1 VTNPLGVNTWVWTSP
16 LTDEALAGI
25 APRVRDWGFDV
36 IELPVEA
43 PGDWDP
49 ERASDLLRDL
59 GLTATVALVMGPGR
73 ELVDAPAPIIQS
85 TQDYLCHVVDVA
97 HRVGSTVIAGPAYSS
112 VGRTWRMTPQQRLD
126 HYDQLRQS
134 LWPVVEHA
142 RSAGV
147 RLAVEPLNRYET
159 SLLNTVEQTREAL
172 TGLPPQHCGIALD
185 VYHMNIEETDIAA
198 AIAAAGDR
206 LFHVQVCANDRGTPG
221 SDHLD
226 WPSIIAA
233 LNDVGYDGPL
243 VIESF
248 TADNA
253 TIATAASIWRP
264 LAPSQN
270 ELAVDGL
277 AFLRTLL
284 STSKE

>member
-1 VTNPLGVNTWVWTSP
+1 MSNPLGVNTWVWTSP
-16 LTDEALAGI
+16 LTDDSLAGI

-49 ERASDLLRDL
+49 MTASDLLRDL

-112 VGRTWRMTPQQRLD
+112 VGRTWRMTPRQRLD
-126 HYDQLRQS
+126 HYEQLRQS
-134 LWPVVEHA
+134 LWPVVEYA

-198 AIAAAGDR
+198 AISAAGDR
-206 LFHVQVCANDRGTPG
+206 LFHVQVCANDRGAPG
-221 SDHLD
+221 NDHLD
-226 WPSIIAA
+226 WPGIVTA
-233 LNDVGYDGPL
+233 LENVGYDGPL

-270 ELAVDGL
+270 ELATDGL
-277 AFLRTLL
+277 AFLKSVTAA
-284 STSKE
+284 KE